1 MIKIHPHAKE
11 RMFERGVE
19 EREVIDTVLKGE
31 YFPVKFSRNGFRKN
45 FIFNGLWRGRSFNIK
60 QVEAVTVNENND
72 IIVITVI
79 AKYF

>member
-11 RMFERGVE
+11 HMLERGVE
-19 EREVIDTVLKGE
+19 EKEVMDTVLKGE
-31 YFPVKFSRNGFRKN
+31 SFPVKFDRNGFRKN
-45 FIFNGLWRGRSFNIK
+45 FIFNSLWRGKNFTIK
-60 QVEAVTVNENND
+60 QVEAITVNENSN

>member
-11 RMFERGVE
+11 RMTERGINE
-19 EREVIDTVLKGE
+19 KEVIETVENGE
-31 YFPVKFSRNGFRKN
+31 LFPVKFGRNGFRKN
-45 FIFNGLWRGRSFNIK
+45 FIFNDLWREKRYNIK
-60 QVEAVTVNENND
+60 QVEVITVNEDND